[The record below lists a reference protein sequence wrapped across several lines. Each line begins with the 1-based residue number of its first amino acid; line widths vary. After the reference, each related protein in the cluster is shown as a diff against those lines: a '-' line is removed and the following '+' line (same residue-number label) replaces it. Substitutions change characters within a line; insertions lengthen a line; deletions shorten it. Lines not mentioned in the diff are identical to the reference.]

1 MRDGAP
7 RKRRPRRLAEDGAM
21 SAMPVKRVVVV
32 MAMLAEA
39 RPLLSTLGYEEG
51 AEPKRVLVGGSGPGG
66 GIGHVYEGKIGGLEV
81 AVVVNGKCGTFGCD
95 AVGKVPAAL
104 VTHAAITDLKPDVL
118 INAGTCGGFKAKGCD
133 IGDVFVVSGHRVH
146 DARIPLPVLQEY
158 GVGSWPA
165 NPAPR
170 LVEHLG
176 AKSEVL
182 TTGDS
187 LDCPE
192 NDAATIRA
200 NGAAIKDMEGS
211 AIAYTANLHGVPLI
225 GIKAVTDIVDGS
237 KPTTEEFL
245 ENLHKAAGALMEN
258 LRKALSYL
266 DGKSVGDLA

>member
-1 MRDGAP
+1 MAAP
-7 RKRRPRRLAEDGAM
+7 VR
-21 SAMPVKRVVVV
+21 RVVVV

-39 RPLLSTLGYEEG
+39 RPLLATLGYKEG
-51 AEPKRVLVGGSGPGG
+51 DDPERVLVGGAGPGG
-66 GIGHVYEGKIGGLEV
+66 GIGQVYEGRIGGLEV
-81 AVVVNGKCGTFGCD
+81 AVVCNGKCGSFGCD

-104 VTHAAITDLKPDVL
+104 VTHAAITELGPDVL
-118 INAGTCGGFKAKGCD
+118 INAGTCGGFGAKGCG
-133 IGDVFVVSGHRVH
+133 IGDVFVVAGHRVH
-146 DARIPLPVLQEY
+146 DARIPLPVLKEY
-158 GVGSWPA
+158 GEGSWPSC
-165 NPAPR
+165 PAPR

-176 AKSEVL
+176 AKSAVL

-192 NDAATIRA
+192 NDAAAIA
-200 NGAAIKDMEGS
+200 ASGAAIKDMEGS

-245 ENLHKAAGALMEN
+245 ENLHTAAGALMEN
-258 LRKALSYL
+258 LRRALAFL